1 MNRIV
6 THKHLKKQFDI
17 FDRTEELDDLFLELE
32 YSTLLLPVN
41 IEGNSVTFP
50 LIDFEGKKYAPV
62 FTDFHEFNK
71 VGFDGDFTLKSYE
84 FEFYLEL
91 VDERI
96 DGIIIDI
103 EGERFP
109 ITREFRDFFN
119 PNYIMD
125 YDPQVFT
132 LKEIKRI
139 RDSVNNA
146 ELEEFLKDESN
157 HWDYENL
164 MELLLKSDLFVVGL
178 SEEDLSHKAQDGV
191 ISMHGM
197 TRLPQATHSWY
208 TETYALLYSSEKE
221 IWPKNNPMHPY
232 PQLVN
237 FPELIY
243 RALLDDLDGIILKE
257 NSQNIIIPRDFLISF
272 FKDFSCPNIDKYD
285 DYAFVMQVGE

>member
-1 MNRIV
+1 MNRTV
-6 THKHLKKQFDI
+6 THKHLKRQFDI
-17 FDRTEELDDLFLELE
+17 FERTEELDDLFLELE

-41 IEGNSVTFP
+41 IEGDAVTFP
-50 LIDFEGKKYAPV
+50 LIDFDGKKYAPV
-62 FTDFHEFNK
+62 FTDFYEFDK
-71 VGFDGDFTLKSYE
+71 VGFDGNFILKSYG

-91 VDERI
+91 LNEKI

-119 PNYIMD
+119 LNYIMD

-139 RDSVNNA
+139 RDSVDNA
-146 ELEEFLKDESN
+146 ELEEFLKDESRY
-157 HWDYENL
+157 WDYENL

-178 SEEDLSHKAQDGV
+178 SEEDLSYRAQDGV

-197 TRLPQATHSWY
+197 TRLPQATHSRY
-208 TETYALLYSSEKE
+208 TESYALLYSSEKE

-232 PQLVN
+232 PQLAN
-237 FPELIY
+237 LPELIY
-243 RALLDDLDGIILKE
+243 RALLDDLDGIILNE
-257 NSQNIIIPRDFLISF
+257 NSQNITIPRDFLISF

-285 DYAFVMQVGE
+285 DYAFVMQVAE